1 MTTILSVIGV
11 SIRQWLGFTLR
22 ILPDKNF
29 RDIHGLVV
37 FSIIPRA
44 LLLIAVSAVFTMLCK
59 RTTKM
64 LLNLPGAEEQENAAG
79 IREIEKMVRQID
91 ELARTLQMGLASEE
105 KSE

>member
-1 MTTILSVIGV
+1 M
-11 SIRQWLGFTLR
+11 
-22 ILPDKNF
+22 
-29 RDIHGLVV
+29 

-44 LLLIAVSAVFTMLCK
+44 LLLIAVLAVFTMLCK

-64 LLNLPGAEEQENAAG
+64 LSNLLGAEEQENAAG

-91 ELARTLQMGLASEE
+91 ELARTLQTGLASEE

>member
-11 SIRQWLGFTLR
+11 SIGQWLGFTLR

-29 RDIHGLVV
+29 RDIHGLVRILQSRSV
-37 FSIIPRA
+37 NR
-44 LLLIAVSAVFTMLCK
+44 
-59 RTTKM
+59 
-64 LLNLPGAEEQENAAG
+64 QETIR

-91 ELARTLQMGLASEE
+91 ELARTLQTGLASEE

>member
-1 MTTILSVIGV
+1 M
-11 SIRQWLGFTLR
+11 RLR
-22 ILPDKNF
+22 FQVFIFQKIKYHDH
-29 RDIHGLVV
+29 DIVRYRRVHGSVV

-64 LLNLPGAEEQENAAG
+64 LSNLLGAEEQENAAG

-91 ELARTLQMGLASEE
+91 ELARTLQTGLASEE

>member
-11 SIRQWLGFTLR
+11 FIGQWLEFTLR

-29 RDIHGLVV
+29 RDIHGLVRILQSRTRENQENYK
-37 FSIIPRA
+37 SIEHVTA
-44 LLLIAVSAVFTMLCK
+44 AS
-59 RTTKM
+59 
-64 LLNLPGAEEQENAAG
+64 QENAAG

-91 ELARTLQMGLASEE
+91 ELARILQTGLASEE